1 MQERKFQFVDKS
13 IIRIREDDGIKN
25 VERLSTLSLKRI
37 KTASAA
43 AVAALVVDED
53 YVEYFHLLSL
63 EIINYF
69 ILLFFHYSHWILRA
83 RYIFSCDIFNITKCL
98 SHPFH

>member
-1 MQERKFQFVDKS
+1 MDKS

-37 KTASAA
+37 TTASTAA
-43 AVAALVVDED
+43 ATAMVVVDED

-83 RYIFSCDIFNITKCL
+83 RYIFSCDTFNITKCL